1 MPLGE
6 ATAGLVRVLPSLTLP
21 LEAWVLMHEDLRTV
35 RRVRMVFDALVEG
48 LTDYVRPRSRRH
60 FSA

>member
-1 MPLGE
+1 
-6 ATAGLVRVLPSLTLP
+6 
-21 LEAWVLMHEDLRTV
+21 MHEDLRTV